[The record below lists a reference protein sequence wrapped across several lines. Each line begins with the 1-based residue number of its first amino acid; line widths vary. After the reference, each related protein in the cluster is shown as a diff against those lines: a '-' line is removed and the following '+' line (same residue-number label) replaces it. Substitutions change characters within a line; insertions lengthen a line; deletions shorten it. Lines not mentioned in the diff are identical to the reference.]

1 MSSAIVHFECRN
13 PDHLRMGSRHGIGG
27 FVIHHG
33 SVGYCDGV
41 SVDGSHR
48 WVPTGGVPV
57 QYLYDTSLGI
67 DGPGTYRAR
76 EGALVHVRSSA
87 SGKLMVEID
96 GGSRGDVHVG
106 VKLSDD
112 PDWPDQAPVR
122 EALLA
127 TD

>member
-33 SVGYCDGV
+33 SVGYCAGA

-57 QYLYDTSLGI
+57 QYLYDTSLGV

-76 EGALVHVRSSA
+76 EGAHVHVRSSA
-87 SGKLMVEID
+87 SGKPMVEID
-96 GGSRGDVHVG
+96 GDSRSDVDVG
-106 VKLSDD
+106 VKI
-112 PDWPDQAPVR
+112 PAGPGWPDHA
-122 EALLA
+122 
-127 TD
+127 